1 MMTLRESINHV
12 MDRGAQAHIGS
23 CIYNAYYRH
32 RAGTFPEVMSSYGGV
47 MRELRELPKR
57 TDLDHHIILKSA
69 VSDTTNEECV
79 DVHLLDTA
87 ENQSYSLDFVDWG
100 EIIDLVIED
109 RMGLNIADTVA
120 HILWEITFWGMNT
133 DDIESEKNKT
143 LATLETSE
151 PTEEISNIDDL
162 LDID

>member
-1 MMTLRESINHV
+1 MTLRESINHV
-12 MDRGAQAHIGS
+12 MNRGAQAHVGS

-32 RAGTFPEVMSSYGGV
+32 RSGTFPEVMASYSDV
-47 MRELRELPKR
+47 IRELLELPHR
-57 TDLDHHIILKSA
+57 TDLDHHIIVKSA
-69 VSDTTNEECV
+69 VNDTTNEECV

-87 ENQSYSLDFVDWG
+87 ENQTYSLDFIDWG

-133 DDIESEKNKT
+133 NDIEAEKNKT
-143 LATLETSE
+143 LEAVEGDHQVT
-151 PTEEISNIDDL
+151 EISDIDDL
-162 LDID
+162 LDQD